1 MSGDEAVGALVVRK
15 RIAATREEVFDAW
28 TDPAGMRIWMC
39 PGPIVSADV
48 AMDLR
53 VGGTFRILMRHGN
66 ATYEHQGTFTAI
78 DRPNLLAF
86 TWIANATDTRETLVT
101 VEFVACS
108 EEETELV
115 LTHERWP
122 RPEGRDQYRGGWTDI
137 TAKLALFI
145 QTRRSSFR
153 P

>member
-1 MSGDEAVGALVVRK
+1 MSGDRAVDALIVRK

-39 PGPIVSADV
+39 PGPITSADV
-48 AMDLR
+48 DIDLR

-66 ATYEHQGTFTAI
+66 TAYEHRGTFTAI

-86 TWIANATDTRETLVT
+86 TWIADATDMRETLVT
-101 VEFVACS
+101 VEFVAGS
-108 EEETELV
+108 GGDTELV

-122 RPEGRDQYRGGWTDI
+122 RAEGRDQYRGGWTDI
-137 TAKLALFI
+137 TEKLAVFI
-145 QTRRSSFR
+145 QLRRPSF
-153 P
+153 PA